1 MTTSNAV
8 RVRFGAVVC
17 SLLLAGCGAA
27 ANSTD
32 AQSPANDQSP
42 RAVASEEPAA
52 AESASDQTAS
62 VMQMS
67 TGLEGASLNG
77 VAASE
82 DGMVAVGSDG
92 GAAAWRSSDGST
104 WQSVEVAG
112 DDADALHAVAFESGG
127 VAFGAVDPEPSQ
139 TWAASA
145 GSRSWEPAE
154 SSGIDGRVN
163 AVAVAADRWVATGD
177 LVDAETGT
185 ATAGAVWTSDDG
197 DRWESLAELPLN
209 EGTASDVVVD
219 GDTVVVVGFD
229 LDGGKVWTS
238 TGGGDLQ
245 AVEDGEF
252 GAATIQGVAHIDA
265 GYVALGRTLGDMR
278 PVVWTSQDGAAWSRE
293 DLSSDA
299 FAPDLQINDLAT
311 VDGSLVAVGAAP
323 EGGAVWTSDDGAS
336 WTLYAPAGATEE
348 GS

>member
-1 MTTSNAV
+1 MSSNAV

-17 SLLLAGCGAA
+17 SLLLTGCSAA
-27 ANSTD
+27 ANSTA
-32 AQSPANDQSP
+32 AQSPANDRSP
-42 RAVASEEPAA
+42 RAVASGGPASEEAV
-52 AESASDQTAS
+52 SDQPAS
-62 VMQMS
+62 AMRTS

-77 VAASE
+77 IAASE
-82 DGMVAVGSDG
+82 DGMVVVGSDG
-92 GAAAWRSSDGST
+92 GAAAWTSSDGVT
-104 WQSVEVAG
+104 WEPVEVTGA
-112 DDADALHAVAFESGG
+112 DDADALHAVAFGAGG
-127 VAFGAVDPEPSQ
+127 VAFGAVDPDPSQ
-139 TWAASA
+139 TWSA
-145 GSRSWEPAE
+145 PAGAQSWEPAE
-154 SSGIDGRVN
+154 SRGIDGRVN
-163 AVAVAADRWVATGD
+163 AAAAAGDRWFATGD

-209 EGTASDVVVD
+209 EGTASDVVVE

-238 TGGGDLQ
+238 TGGGGLQ
-245 AVEDGEF
+245 AVQDGEF

-278 PVVWTSQDGAAWSRE
+278 PVVWTSEDGAAWSRE
-293 DLSSDA
+293 ELSSDA
-299 FAPDLQINDLAT
+299 FAPDLQINDLTT

-336 WTLYAPAGATEE
+336 WTLHAPAGATEG